1 MIKRFFLVLSLLCLF
16 MVAAPSPP
24 ATAAYDVY
32 NGVDCSKAGAKAGD
46 PTASAVCVEK
56 GSGDPISG
64 DDGALLKIANIVAYA
79 AGIAA
84 IIIIIVAGI
93 KYVVSDGD
101 SGKISSAKS
110 TIMGALIGLI
120 IVVLARTLINYVV
133 TRL

>member
-16 MVAAPSPP
+16 VVAAPSSP
-24 ATAAYDVY
+24 AAAAYDVF

-46 PTASAVCVEK
+46 PTAAAVCVEK

-64 DDGALLKIANIVAYA
+64 DGGVLIKISNIIAFV

-84 IIIIIVAGI
+84 TIMIIIGGI
-93 KYVVSDGD
+93 KYVLSDGD

-110 TIMGALIGLI
+110 TIIGALIGLI
-120 IVVLARTLINYVV
+120 IVVIARTLINYVV
-133 TRL
+133 IRL